1 MIICITLYQ
10 TPRYCSCHHMWW
22 LAIGLDIES
31 LILLWI
37 KILTPKCI
45 ESSVLR
51 SKKGLCA
58 TMLTPPHIFMY
69 YLRGLKYWI
78 SWKALPQI
86 LLLPCSIAKRSFLGL
101 FRWRCYLWWLDL
113 EGRECLRRW
122 QGSTW
127 WKSGCTPIILFVLKC
142 LITLITPIWLALTLD
157 WDN

>member
-1 MIICITLYQ
+1 MYYVI
-10 TPRYCSCHHMWW
+10 PNS
-22 LAIGLDIES
+22 
-31 LILLWI
+31 
-37 KILTPKCI
+37 KILFLSPHVVIGHRVRHRKPYLALDQNFDSQMHWKQCFMKQKRFMCHY
-45 ESSVLR
+45 VNP
-51 SKKGLCA
+51 
-58 TMLTPPHIFMY
+58 PPHIFMY